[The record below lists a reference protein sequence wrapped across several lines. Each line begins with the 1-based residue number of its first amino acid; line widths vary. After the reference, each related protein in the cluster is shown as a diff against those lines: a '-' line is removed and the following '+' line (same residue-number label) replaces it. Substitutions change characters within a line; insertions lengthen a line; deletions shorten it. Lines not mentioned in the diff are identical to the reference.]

1 MASNAN
7 AAAAGSA
14 GKISRQKCF
23 LCEVPR
29 GPWAMINDFPEPV
42 CRACCNYEGLDRI
55 EEVIAKGR
63 ELRKA
68 FDGQH
73 VGHAAR
79 HSMSGVRQADI
90 LEVIPGSVAISGN
103 FGESHV
109 ALTTP
114 QYAVVGSN
122 QLTPITK
129 TASNGR
135 VDVHSSYGKSR
146 VAGIPVVPSTQSFKQ
161 SHNMLTESSVTTESN
176 PQRLSLIQ
184 ETLAVLSKC
193 TPFRVRFSKD
203 HSLFGRVF
211 AFDAVSR
218 GSDYELKVYIEYPIG
233 SGTVFQS
240 ASGAGRQMYGEFR
253 ERLGIGGGFRGA
265 SSNGYKDLEFEQV
278 LGTEKWHT
286 LGELLSEE
294 VRFFRGHIKSELLPT
309 PYEDP
314 KFPNLPVVSSFTPG
328 RGPLKTNSF
337 AMKKRP
343 DSDSDESDRKRFC
356 PSDPSKEATADD
368 RKRICPSEPS
378 KETTPDVKTPPANPD
393 SSQDASHAEQAS
405 PSHNHTKSPPNMR
418 CFLCYKMLE
427 DTRFV
432 QCPSVTGHKFCFSCS
447 RDSIKK
453 QSSASTDVYCPSGM
467 KCLIMGSSTPW
478 AFMESEIATILESGN
493 S

>member
-7 AAAAGSA
+7 AAAAGPV
-14 GKISRQKCF
+14 GKLTRQKCF

-29 GPWAMINDFPEPV
+29 GPWAMINDFSEPV

-63 ELRKA
+63 ELRKT
-68 FDGQH
+68 FEGQYVSH
-73 VGHAAR
+73 VSAR
-79 HSMSGVRQADI
+79 HSMSGVRPTDI
-90 LEVIPGSVAISGN
+90 LEVLPGSVAIPAN

-122 QLTPITK
+122 QQLTSIAK
-129 TASNGR
+129 TSSNGR
-135 VDVHSSYGKSR
+135 VDSHPSFGKSR
-146 VAGIPVVPSTQSFKQ
+146 MGGIPVVPSTQSSKQ
-161 SHNMLTESSVTTESN
+161 SHLLTESSVTTESN

-184 ETLAVLSKC
+184 ETLAVLSKS

-233 SGTVFQS
+233 TGTVFQS

-278 LGTEKWHT
+278 HGAEKWHM

-294 VRFFRGHIKSELLPT
+294 VRFFRGHVKADLLPT
-309 PYEDP
+309 PYEDA
-314 KFPNLPVVSSFTPG
+314 KFPNLPVVSSFTHS
-328 RGPLKTNSF
+328 RGSLKTHSF
-337 AMKKRP
+337 AGKKRP
-343 DSDSDESDRKRFC
+343 DSDSDEADRKRFC
-356 PSDPSKEATADD
+356 SNDP
-368 RKRICPSEPS
+368 P

-393 SSQDASHAEQAS
+393 SSQDTSHAEQAS
-405 PSHNHTKSPPNMR
+405 PSQNHAKSPPNMR

-447 RDSIKK
+447 RDSIRK
-453 QSSASTDVYCPSGM
+453 QSSSSTDVYCPSGM

>member
-29 GPWAMINDFPEPV
+29 GPWAMINDFSEPV

-63 ELRKA
+63 QLRKSFEA
-68 FDGQH
+68 QYVAH
-73 VGHAAR
+73 VPAH
-79 HSMSGVRQADI
+79 HSVAGVRPGE
-90 LEVIPGSVAISGN
+90 LVEVIPGSVAIPAN
-103 FGESHV
+103 FGDSHV
-109 ALTTP
+109 TLATP
-114 QYAVVGSN
+114 QYAVVGSS
-122 QLTPITK
+122 QLTPVTK
-129 TASNGR
+129 TSSNGR
-135 VDVHSSYGKSR
+135 AEGHASYTSKSR
-146 VAGIPVVPSTQSFKQ
+146 SGLPMPPTAGQSGKQ
-161 SHNMLTESSVTTESN
+161 PHLLAENSVTTESN

-184 ETLAVLSKC
+184 ETLAILSKS

-233 SGTVFQS
+233 TGTVFQS

-278 LGTEKWHT
+278 HGAEKWHM

-294 VRFFRGHIKSELLPT
+294 VRFFRGHVKPDLLPT

-314 KFPNLPVVSSFTPG
+314 KFPNLPVVSSFTHS
-328 RGPLKTNSF
+328 RGLVKTSSF
-337 AMKKRP
+337 AGKKRP
-343 DSDSDESDRKRFC
+343 ESDSADESDRKRFS
-356 PSDPSKEATADD
+356 PN
-368 RKRICPSEPS
+368 EPA
-378 KETTPDVKTPPANPD
+378 KDTTEVKSSPVNPD
-393 SSQDASHAEQAS
+393 SSQDTAHAEQTS

-447 RDSIKK
+447 RDSIRK
-453 QSSASTDVYCPSGM
+453 QSSSSTDVYCPSGM